1 MVPLPLQSRLL
12 IPTGG
17 GRKGGGTDYC
27 SPPRE
32 EITPP
37 LTIIKNTSPIAMVPP
52 PPYNF
57 VPRYIQT
64 YRLGGEGVGGGRT
77 NVLPPRKKRILPSS
91 TTIKNTVLLLS
102 YPYGPPMVPLP
113 LQFVPW
119 YTQASGGGRTNVLPP
134 RKKRIPPSPTITK
147 NSSLLLQFI
156 YPTDPQNLICLRN
169 FLLDL
174 D

>member
-1 MVPLPLQSRLL
+1 M
-12 IPTGG
+12 GG
-17 GRKGGGTDYC
+17 GDGLLF
-27 SPPRE
+27 SPQRG
-32 EITPP
+32 
-37 LTIIKNTSPIAMVPP
+37 NNSPTHYHKEYFSHCHGPP
-52 PPYNF
+52 PPTISS
-57 VPRYIQT
+57 PAT
-64 YRLGGEGVGGGRT
+64 YRHIGWGGRGLGGGRT